1 MAKYYGTIG
10 YAETVETEPGIW
22 EEKFV
27 ERNYFGDLIRNT
39 RALQNSNEVNDSINV
54 ANQIS
59 VIADPYA
66 NDHFCNMRYATI
78 HGAKWKITNV
88 DVQFPRL
95 VLTVGGLYNDGE

>member
-1 MAKYYGTIG
+1 MAKYYGIIG

-22 EEKFV
+22 EEKIV

-39 RALQNSNEVNDSINV
+39 RALQNSNEVNDNINV

-59 VIADPYA
+59 ILADPYA
-66 NDHFCNMRYATI
+66 NDHFYNMRYATI
-78 HGAKWKITNV
+78 NGAKWKINSV

-95 VLTVGGLYNDGE
+95 ILTVGGLFNDGE